1 MPMNIQV
8 DSTINLKKYIKRK
21 VLILKKVLF
30 ELEDYEGICHSYQE
44 EVKAFHVRKEM
55 VDECFNE
62 TEWYNEV
69 FTELERRKTLNAE
82 ILRYCGLDL

>member
-1 MPMNIQV
+1 
-8 DSTINLKKYIKRK
+8 
-21 VLILKKVLF
+21 
-30 ELEDYEGICHSYQE
+30 
-44 EVKAFHVRKEM
+44 M

-69 FTELERRKTLNAE
+69 FTELERCKTLNTE